1 MLSGVKDPVLLKY
14 FVVSWR
20 EVSQL
25 HVLCAETVAGEDPE
39 FVRAKFFFRD
49 EFLVSVDILLSC
61 CM

>member
-1 MLSGVKDPVLLKY
+1 VLLKY